1 MRRSARLSGAE
12 EKRFSPRPDPD
23 EVYVALSTVLF
34 PLLII
39 SFSILGY
46 RSGTGSFNITNGD
59 VGRLKPGEFLND
71 TLIEFGLK

>member
-1 MRRSARLSGAE
+1 
-12 EKRFSPRPDPD
+12 
-23 EVYVALSTVLF
+23 VYVALSSVLF

-39 SFSILGY
+39 SSSILGY